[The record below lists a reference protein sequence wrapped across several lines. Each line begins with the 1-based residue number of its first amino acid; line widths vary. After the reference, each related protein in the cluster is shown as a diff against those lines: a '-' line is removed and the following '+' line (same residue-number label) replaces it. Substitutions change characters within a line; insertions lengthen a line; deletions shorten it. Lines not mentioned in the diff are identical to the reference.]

1 MDSSPPVE
9 SLQLI
14 DDKLVEKAIGVVL
27 YNHQENEDSLFLQLC
42 ALNFLN
48 AAIKTEVFKNKLSYD
63 LIKSNAAKLIK
74 TIDTLKNEEISYYYN
89 KEEYCLYIKLGSI
102 VFSFHH
108 VPLITEVLKA
118 SFATPIK
125 WPGIRLQKIAQPL
138 LNYAFSIKKVHIKS
152 V

>member
-1 MDSSPPVE
+1 M
-9 SLQLI
+9 QL
-14 DDKLVEKAIGVVL
+14 
-27 YNHQENEDSLFLQLC
+27 
-42 ALNFLN
+42 
-48 AAIKTEVFKNKLSYD
+48 NKS
-63 LIKSNAAKLIK
+63 KAAKLIK
-74 TIDTLKNEEISYYYN
+74 TIDTLKNEKISYYYN

-138 LNYAFSIKKVHIKS
+138 LNYAFSINKEIEIAPVELNEVKIEEVVDSSSANDLNFDEIFNILTDLFYLIWRIS
-152 V
+152 SFFMTARVICRN

>member
-1 MDSSPPVE
+1 MDSSPPLVE

-74 TIDTLKNEEISYYYN
+74 TIDTLKKRGNLILLQQRGILLIYQTWKY
-89 KEEYCLYIKLGSI
+89 SI
-102 VFSFHH
+102 
-108 VPLITEVLKA
+108 
-118 SFATPIK
+118 
-125 WPGIRLQKIAQPL
+125 
-138 LNYAFSIKKVHIKS
+138 
-152 V
+152 

>member
-1 MDSSPPVE
+1 MSNIKFNEISSLVTKWIQAPPVE

-89 KEEYCLYIKLGSI
+89 KEEYCLYINLGSI
-102 VFSFHH
+102 EYSFHH

-118 SFATPIK
+118 SFATAIK
-125 WPGIRLQKIAQPL
+125 
-138 LNYAFSIKKVHIKS
+138 
-152 V
+152 

>member
-1 MDSSPPVE
+1 MSNIKFNEISSLVTKWIQAPPVE

-74 TIDTLKNEEISYYYN
+74 TIDTLKNEKISYYYN
-89 KEEYCLYIKLGSI
+89 KEEYWAHPTNP
-102 VFSFHH
+102 V
-108 VPLITEVLKA
+108 E
-118 SFATPIK
+118 
-125 WPGIRLQKIAQPL
+125 
-138 LNYAFSIKKVHIKS
+138 
-152 V
+152 